1 MAPTKKPRTMK
12 NKRFSSEVST
22 KKDEVGSSKN
32 KQRKKNM
39 SDELGPKWK
48 AGELNQFYEAYRKH
62 GKDWTKVAEIV
73 SSRSAKMVEALYN
86 ISKAYLSLPKESASA
101 VGLIA
106 MITDHYSMVEESDSE
121 RERNDVPGSRQP
133 MKRKCGKIQL
143 SISNDSVQS
152 QSIASK
158 DGCLSLLKK
167 RQFDGIPPW
176 PVAKRT
182 PRFPVNDSKP
192 DDRENYVLPNK
203 RNPKSMFDANDDEA
217 AHVVTMASTEAA
229 QRGVSPRESQNPY
242 KKSKQEFSLVQSGQ
256 IMVFNSRPACYA
268 ISWILLAVL
277 LLQKM
282 NFDFGFVNKHQ
293 HSNTSLWQLHQ
304 ESETVPAKFYDASID
319 EEYLKGSIEDKSSSM
334 DALLTLADMCLLV
347 STSTMESESSV
358 QLKEEKMAHKKD
370 EKSVLPEGKSTRQN
384 RDKIKLQGLKQK
396 VDHAVPGVGSSTKHR
411 SRRKTILQRPFTP
424 KEKSSEKIL
433 KSKQNKNLTPV
444 HGGALNILVGT
455 YQEKLSGCLSS
466 YMVRRWCMFEWF
478 YSAIDYPWFSKREFM
493 EYLNHV
499 DLGRIPRLTRVE
511 WSVIRSSLGK
521 PRRFSERFLHGE
533 RQKLEQYRESVRKYY
548 DELRTG
554 IRDGLPTDLSKPLC
568 VGQRVIAFHSK
579 KTREIHDGS
588 VLTVDHDNYRVQFDR
603 PELGVDSVMDI
614 DCMPLNPLDTMPE
627 TLRQQISASNVPR
640 ISKKPHKKG
649 NSRFGGNM
657 TYNSSGP
664 VEKAPTSSSTLAL
677 AKPKKA
683 LSPGKLLLELKNAN
697 SEIVGNQN
705 DADCFND
712 RRLSRSITPHVI
724 QLKEASGQVFNALCY
739 SRKHNTE
746 HIRNSPPPQMN
757 PKASF
762 DNHDSLPNTMDGSLV
777 QELGSAVEIIKGS
790 KLRAHAMVDAAFQ
803 ALSSTKEGEDA
814 LTRIEQALDCADNQQ
829 LATNSRLPVIRS
841 QGQISGSF
849 DYHNRSISHPSKPLL
864 NNASGRKLHNDS
876 DKVNTQILLDLITS
890 CVATGI
896 TIQTCANQQC
906 PPADVTPIFDTAV
919 TILHPRSLRNF
930 HVYRDIQMH
939 MQRIKSQIL
948 AHINN

>member
-167 RQFDGIPPW
+167 RQFD
-176 PVAKRT
+176 VAKRT

>member
-256 IMVFNSRPACYA
+256 IM
-268 ISWILLAVL
+268 
-277 LLQKM
+277 
-282 NFDFGFVNKHQ
+282 
-293 HSNTSLWQLHQ
+293 HQ

>member
-1 MAPTKKPRTMK
+1 
-12 NKRFSSEVST
+12 
-22 KKDEVGSSKN
+22 
-32 KQRKKNM
+32 
-39 SDELGPKWK
+39 
-48 AGELNQFYEAYRKH
+48 
-62 GKDWTKVAEIV
+62 
-73 SSRSAKMVEALYN
+73 
-86 ISKAYLSLPKESASA
+86 
-101 VGLIA
+101 
-106 MITDHYSMVEESDSE
+106 
-121 RERNDVPGSRQP
+121 
-133 MKRKCGKIQL
+133 
-143 SISNDSVQS
+143 
-152 QSIASK
+152 
-158 DGCLSLLKK
+158 
-167 RQFDGIPPW
+167 
-176 PVAKRT
+176 
-182 PRFPVNDSKP
+182 
-192 DDRENYVLPNK
+192 
-203 RNPKSMFDANDDEA
+203 
-217 AHVVTMASTEAA
+217 
-229 QRGVSPRESQNPY
+229 
-242 KKSKQEFSLVQSGQ
+242 
-256 IMVFNSRPACYA
+256 
-268 ISWILLAVL
+268 
-277 LLQKM
+277 
-282 NFDFGFVNKHQ
+282 
-293 HSNTSLWQLHQ
+293 
-304 ESETVPAKFYDASID
+304 
-319 EEYLKGSIEDKSSSM
+319 
-334 DALLTLADMCLLV
+334 
-347 STSTMESESSV
+347 
-358 QLKEEKMAHKKD
+358 
-370 EKSVLPEGKSTRQN
+370 
-384 RDKIKLQGLKQK
+384 
-396 VDHAVPGVGSSTKHR
+396 
-411 SRRKTILQRPFTP
+411 
-424 KEKSSEKIL
+424 
-433 KSKQNKNLTPV
+433 
-444 HGGALNILVGT
+444 
-455 YQEKLSGCLSS
+455 
-466 YMVRRWCMFEWF
+466 MVRRWCMFEWF

-724 QLKEASGQVFNALCY
+724 QLKEASGQACGFRGLLFCY
-739 SRKHNTE
+739 YSLK